1 MSPKKIIPILFCFL
15 AITSCVD
22 NLDFSQIE
30 DYTITPE
37 YTVSLTYFT
46 VLPSQFFDQSG
57 VQVSENLDV
66 TDFRVFD
73 NSYTRDNLVKVDFDV
88 EIKNEFNRGFTLQIA
103 FLDDNNNLTHSFKE
117 IKVNANDLNY
127 KFSET
132 VQVSTNPNIKNTTK
146 VRVTVIDNSTV
157 PLDSS
162 ATTELEFKSSAKI
175 YIDTD
180 A

>member
-1 MSPKKIIPILFCFL
+1 MSPKKLIPILFYFL

-30 DYTITPE
+30 DYSITPE

-46 VLPSQFFDQSG
+46 ILPFQFFNQTG
-57 VQVSENLDV
+57 VQESQKTDI

-73 NSYTRDNLVKVDFDV
+73 NSFTRDNLVKVDFNV
-88 EIKNEFNRGFTLQIA
+88 EIKNEFDRNFTLQID
-103 FLDDNNNLTHSFKE
+103 FLNENLNVTHHFKE
-117 IKVNANDLNY
+117 IEVNANNLNY
-127 KFSET
+127 KFNET
-132 VQVSTNPNIKNTTK
+132 IEVSTNPNIKNTTK
-146 VRVTVIDNSTV
+146 VRVNVIDNS
-157 PLDSS
+157 S
-162 ATTELEFKSSAKI
+162 APIESTDTTEFEFKSSAKF